1 MVARLG
7 ADIYNETAML
17 KEFLE
22 GGGDMHSLCA
32 KMVYYEDLKDVEVKD
47 VKKLRPDLRHDV
59 KPIEFKKAGLL
70 I

>member
-1 MVARLG
+1 VVARLG

>member
-1 MVARLG
+1 
-7 ADIYNETAML
+7 ML